1 MTQIDDFTAGFS
13 EAQTRAIALDNAILG
28 NASSIS
34 TQYAD
39 LVSLAVRQTLGSL
52 DFTVSTGTD
61 GNPNASDVRI
71 FMKDTS
77 SPTPTGYVRPS
88 ACVGPFG

>member
-1 MTQIDDFTAGFS
+1 MKQIDDFTVGFS
-13 EAQTRAIALDNAILG
+13 EARERAIALDNAILG

-77 SPTPTGYVRPS
+77 SPTPTGYVRSS
-88 ACVGPFG
+88 ACVGSVG

>member
-1 MTQIDDFTAGFS
+1 MTQIDDFMAGFS
-13 EAQTRAIALDNAILG
+13 EAQQRAIALDNAILG

-61 GNPNASDVRI
+61 GNPNVSDVRI

-77 SPTPTGYVRPS
+77 SPTPTGYAPS
-88 ACVGPFG
+88 ACVGSFG